1 MFNQISFYIS
11 GDQVEVNGKSFLLG
25 ELTTD
30 ILDIRPDEF
39 QVMYTLE
46 KNIRRILNHAKDQC
60 ERDEMKNLT
69 AWSRE
74 LHTILMK
81 RKLFQVI
88 AQPIPFDEMDK
99 LYEFESGEKIQRS
112 NLYAWQEFF
121 PPLEKLCEIVD
132 DIYSFNETMFWFID
146 SFLMKLK
153 KLDSENYAAALYDFY
168 HHAGLDKMM
177 VNYIRNRDKT
187 YTWFDTID
195 VQYVPREIPGDPDH
209 YAIYEYYS
217 VTYLQAFL
225 KIDFMKAIMNGHIIR
240 RCKNCHRFFMLTKG
254 YHTDYCDRPLPD
266 NPKRNCRNQGAKI
279 IAKEKAANNPVIH
292 SYNRAYQRITADKQ
306 RGRISVEEWKKAKR
320 KILDLKDETIS
331 GKHSDRELDAMLQ
344 TGPLYASLNII
355 RKGGR

>member
-1 MFNQISFYIS
+1 MFEKISFYIN
-11 GDQVEVNGKSFLLG
+11 GDRIEVNGKTFLLG

-46 KNIRRILNHAKDQC
+46 KNIRRILNHTEDRC
-60 ERDEMKNLT
+60 ERDEMKNLA

-74 LHTILMK
+74 LHTILMI
-81 RKLFQVI
+81 RKLFQNI
-88 AQPIPFDEMDK
+88 AQPMPFDEMDK
-99 LYEFESGEKIQRS
+99 LYEFECGEKIQQS
-112 NLYAWQEFF
+112 NHYAWREFF
-121 PPLEKLCEIVD
+121 PPIEKLCDIVD

-146 SFLMKLK
+146 NFLMKLK

-168 HHAGLDKMM
+168 TRPNLYKIM
-177 VNYIRNRDKT
+177 VNPERNNGQS

-195 VQYVPREIPGDPDH
+195 VQYVPREVPGDPGH
-209 YAIYEYYS
+209 YAIYEYYA

-225 KIDFMKAIMNGHIIR
+225 KMDFMKAIMNGHIIR
-240 RCKNCHRFFMLTKG
+240 RCKNCHHLFMLTKG
-254 YHTDYCDRPLPD
+254 YHTDYCDRPLPG

-320 KILDLKDETIS
+320 RILDLRDETIS

-344 TGPLYASLNII
+344 TEPLYASLNII